1 MKYSSRTIDFKS
13 ISTIKEDSKKIL
25 EKVENERSQ
34 FISGV
39 GCYDKRGNF
48 SQYFKQTMLYLIN
61 YADLGGTGSNLEKLQ
76 VPLPVEVSL
85 TLDGIGGFKV
95 GELFSVDYLPQ
106 LYRKH
111 CYFMISNIGHSITTA
126 GWDTTITGKMMADM
140 PDFYNKSGKKLGAGL
155 GDYLELFTLTT
166 IGETDLANLNAF
178 QTAENE
184 LNNIESKKSYEKVR
198 DKISTL
204 SAPENRAILSR
215 FELTINYN
223 QIKRLRPQ
231 LINKWNKYLEVLEAV
246 GNDIFTKTETSR
258 HEQLLNEL
266 NLFLERNE
274 EYEKTAIGRRIDDFT
289 EDRPVAKAI
298 FEGIKFRFKNLPK

>member
-1 MKYSSRTIDFKS
+1 
-13 ISTIKEDSKKIL
+13 
-25 EKVENERSQ
+25 
-34 FISGV
+34 
-39 GCYDKRGNF
+39 
-48 SQYFKQTMLYLIN
+48 
-61 YADLGGTGSNLEKLQ
+61 
-76 VPLPVEVSL
+76 
-85 TLDGIGGFKV
+85 
-95 GELFSVDYLPQ
+95 
-106 LYRKH
+106 
-111 CYFMISNIGHSITTA
+111 
-126 GWDTTITGKMMADM
+126 MADM

-204 SAPENRAILSR
+204 SAPENRVVLSR
-215 FELTINYN
+215 LELTINYN

-266 NLFLERNE
+266 NLFL
-274 EYEKTAIGRRIDDFT
+274 
-289 EDRPVAKAI
+289 
-298 FEGIKFRFKNLPK
+298 